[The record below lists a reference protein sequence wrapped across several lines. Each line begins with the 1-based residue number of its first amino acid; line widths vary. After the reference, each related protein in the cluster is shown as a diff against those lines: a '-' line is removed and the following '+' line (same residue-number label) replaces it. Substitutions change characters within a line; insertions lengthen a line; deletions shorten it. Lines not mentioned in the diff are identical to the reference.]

1 MQNQFHFE
9 AVYFEPQSLEYT
21 LGQKLKEKYDDIPWV
36 PIENH
41 NNIEEMRTRPNS
53 DFARMKKFLIIGTR
67 KTHRYTPNQK
77 ISDYLVPFTSSGCTA
92 MCLYCYLVCHYNKC
106 SYLRLFVNRE
116 EMLHKLMKKAAE
128 GNTEL
133 TFEIG
138 SNSDLILE
146 NTITETLPDTIETFA
161 KAEKGYLTFPTK
173 FNQVAPLLPLNHKER
188 VIFRMSVNPQE
199 IIQKIELGTSRL
211 QDRIDAVNQMCE
223 AGYPTG
229 ILVAPVILLENWKA
243 LYSGL
248 FTALSEQLSEKV
260 KKQLFIEVIL
270 MTYSYVHRMINA
282 EAFPNAPDL
291 YQADAMAGKGMGKY
305 SYRPQAR
312 AEGESFLRE
321 QIAKKLPDAR
331 IAYFS

>member
-77 ISDYLVPFTSSGCTA
+77 ISDFLVPFTSSGCTA

-128 GNTEL
+128 GNT
-133 TFEIG
+133 
-138 SNSDLILE
+138 
-146 NTITETLPDTIETFA
+146 
-161 KAEKGYLTFPTK
+161 
-173 FNQVAPLLPLNHKER
+173 
-188 VIFRMSVNPQE
+188 
-199 IIQKIELGTSRL
+199 
-211 QDRIDAVNQMCE
+211 
-223 AGYPTG
+223 
-229 ILVAPVILLENWKA
+229 
-243 LYSGL
+243 
-248 FTALSEQLSEKV
+248 
-260 KKQLFIEVIL
+260 
-270 MTYSYVHRMINA
+270 
-282 EAFPNAPDL
+282 
-291 YQADAMAGKGMGKY
+291 
-305 SYRPQAR
+305 
-312 AEGESFLRE
+312 
-321 QIAKKLPDAR
+321 
-331 IAYFS
+331 